1 MHYRYPSLT
10 PTPTYPMLGR
20 DYKVRWVQGR
30 QYKTLLSFKIFADW
44 DFCIQETDSA
54 TLKQSRIRNDLKQYN
69 LSFEVVA
76 ACINSLPGVAQRA
89 LYYIL
94 SEAFATPLIISEWVG
109 TLATVK
115 GKNKLGSSYTSSSSI
130 RTIVRNSLRGHSD
143 PRLVRGMGLNMR
155 VQGEILFILAGNTT
169 LYSEAA
175 TLDNSTSEMKVYTT
189 VQSSAL
195 DISTSGINADYSSP
209 AITLGPAAPQSQ
221 TPDPNTYITGSST
234 SEMKVYTSVQS
245 TALDISTSGINAD
258 YSSPAITLAPQT
270 QTPDP
275 NTYTTGSSTSE
286 MKVYT
291 SVQSTALGTSTS
303 TMKVDPSSQATTLVP
318 VEDVTVESDP
328 PSAKVWEGERLTLTC
343 NAAKGNRLRYEW
355 HFKRKTATM
364 KLVTSGRSMTIHR
377 VLENQAGN
385 YSCVANN
392 NLTAGHS
399 QDIEVE
405 VKVPVSVPRIWY
417 SVQKQVNNYRARIT
431 CEAERGSPPVTFT
444 LLGNR
449 RKIMNN
455 TGDLLNVTFVLPITL
470 DQNMGIFTC
479 QAENG
484 KKPVHSVTQ
493 TVSVARVRGVSLE
506 SRPHPLEVSVN
517 EEMVFTCSVEEGT
530 FPVYKWMFNGHHLQA
545 NPDSYSLNQQGNIL
559 TIPSATLVHNG
570 TYVCSVCDAFD
581 KTHCIKSAA
590 LQAEVKEVVAVS
602 IEAVAVVFCCFL
614 FLVIVLSVC
623 CVVAF
628 KYRTGEYYPNSGVGM
643 EKSAIWDKDMDEQ
656 LRDCSM
662 DNSDLESV
670 TKM

>member
-155 VQGEILFILAGNTT
+155 VQGEILFILAFACKVFETTGNTT

-221 TPDPNTYITGSST
+221 TPDPNTYI
-234 SEMKVYTSVQS
+234 
-245 TALDISTSGINAD
+245 
-258 YSSPAITLAPQT
+258 
-270 QTPDP
+270 
-275 NTYTTGSSTSE
+275 TGSSTSE